1 MWASSSVPSEAGKM
15 FQVVKFQDK
24 HEGIGLPVH
33 VFSTLDRVK
42 KRGTTPSTVGDG
54 QNSRIERGEVE
65 RTIGIYVVASTKFE
79 IT

>member
-33 VFSTLDRVK
+33 VFSTWDRIK
-42 KRGTTPSTVGDG
+42 KRGTTPSTVGDE
-54 QNSRIERGEVE
+54 QNRWIEKGDAERI
-65 RTIGIYVVASTKFE
+65 IGIYVVASTKFE